1 MLHALK
7 GNNVASKVYRHNHYV
22 PEWYQK
28 RFLPIDGSE
37 AKFYYLD
44 LKPDTVT
51 AANGVRYKRKEI
63 MRWGADSC
71 FNIKDLYTTK
81 LDDFESTEIE
91 EKFFGKIDIEGKAAV
106 EYFSNFHHPDVDSES
121 FHQLLLYMS
130 TQKLRT
136 PKGLRYLAYKTASRS
151 KNELLFMLQRLQNV
165 YCALWTECVWQLAD
179 CKNTETKLILSDHP
193 VTVYNKGCFP
203 QSTMAKRLGDPEI
216 WMDGTHTYFPLSEE
230 RVLIL
235 TNLSWVRCPY
245 GNPLKVRPNPK
256 LFRGA
261 MFNFTSIQTHRDLT
275 EKEVLQINYIT
286 KIRAERYVAARKK
299 EWLYPEKKV
308 TPSLWPNL
316 GDSYLLMPDPRSV
329 TYSTTTIVGYD
340 DGRAEAMDE
349 YGRRPGQKGYS
360 GDTSNREDW
369 NSFLAFQGEYA
380 RRFGPKRRGRSFE
393 HNRISNGEDSADFHA
408 YHLGLEKTYI
418 KRSR

>member
-1 MLHALK
+1 
-7 GNNVASKVYRHNHYV
+7 
-22 PEWYQK
+22 
-28 RFLPIDGSE
+28 
-37 AKFYYLD
+37 
-44 LKPDTVT
+44 
-51 AANGVRYKRKEI
+51 
-63 MRWGADSC
+63 
-71 FNIKDLYTTK
+71 
-81 LDDFESTEIE
+81 
-91 EKFFGKIDIEGKAAV
+91 
-106 EYFSNFHHPDVDSES
+106 
-121 FHQLLLYMS
+121 
-130 TQKLRT
+130 
-136 PKGLRYLAYKTASRS
+136 
-151 KNELLFMLQRLQNV
+151 
-165 YCALWTECVWQLAD
+165 
-179 CKNTETKLILSDHP
+179 
-193 VTVYNKGCFP
+193 
-203 QSTMAKRLGDPEI
+203 
-216 WMDGTHTYFPLSEE
+216 MDGTHTYFPLSEE

-299 EWLYPEKKV
+299 EWLYPEEKV

-329 TYSTTTIVGYD
+329 TYSTTTIVGYE

-393 HNRISNGEDSADFHA
+393 HNRISNEEDSADFHA
-408 YHLGLEKTYI
+408 YHLGLEKTYR